1 MARRTYIRRPP
12 PSGNPALDLW
22 LNDLERT
29 INELPNMSTSSTTN
43 GPNSRVSGSLGMI
56 LVDVGSSVTKF
67 WQKQTEG
74 GMSGWSSV
82 DLT

>member
-22 LNDLERT
+22 LTDVERVL
-29 INELPNMSTSSTTN
+29 NEFPNMSTSSTTN
-43 GPNSRVSGSLGMI
+43 GPESLVTGSLGML
-56 LVDVGSSVTKF
+56 LVDVGSSVTRL

-74 GMSGWSSV
+74 GTSGWSAISAI
-82 DLT
+82 